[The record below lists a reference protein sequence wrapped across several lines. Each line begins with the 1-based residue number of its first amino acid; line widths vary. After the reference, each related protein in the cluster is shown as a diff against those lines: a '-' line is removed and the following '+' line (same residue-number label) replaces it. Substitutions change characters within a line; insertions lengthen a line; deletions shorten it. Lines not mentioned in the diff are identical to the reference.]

1 MSLPKLGFAIAK
13 VFSKVEG
20 SFDDCQYVEYSGWV
34 ISSTNTYN
42 RDAVKALFADPDL
55 NGTHNT
61 AAVNSI
67 NWSRILAQMTYYFY
81 SYFSLTRSP
90 NYVSGTKTRF
100 VVPSG
105 NFGDIL

>member
-1 MSLPKLGFAIAK
+1 MTASRSIA
-13 VFSKVEG
+13 S
-20 SFDDCQYVEYSGWV
+20 SQ
-34 ISSTNTYN
+34 ILSSTDLCG

-55 NGTHNT
+55 NQTHNT

-67 NWSRILAQMTYYFY
+67 NWGRILAQMTYYFY
-81 SYFSLTRSP
+81 SYFALTRSS

-105 NFGDIL
+105 NFGDILYASLRP